1 MMKFRNTCTAVLAGA
16 ITFLGLAQVA
26 AAAPVAA
33 NFEPGSVS
41 FVSGSRGFLLGT
53 SPCRH
58 APCTALLATS
68 DGGRIWEPVAAPGAS
83 FASTGARSGASV
95 SQVVF
100 AGPSDGWAYGY
111 SLWATYDGAHT
122 WQKVDLGGPVLS
134 LNSSGHFAYAL
145 VGSCSPGAANCPGPA
160 MRLERSV
167 VGSEKWAPVPGISG
181 YGTSA
186 IISVNGDNAWVSMAP
201 RDHGAAMIWTT
212 ADGGAKWHRL
222 PDSCYQPAQATD
234 LAGLASPGGGVVFE
248 LCAGNPGAG
257 QEGKSLRISTDGGA
271 TSRLVSY
278 LPLGGLAQGIA
289 AAGRDSV
296 YVTAVSGASD
306 VYSSD
311 NGGRTWDARI
321 FDDGG
326 AGLTDIGFSTPSFG
340 AAIEGQPADG
350 PAANRLLVTD
360 DGGAAWSA
368 IKS

>member
-1 MMKFRNTCTAVLAGA
+1 MYGGAG
-16 ITFLGLAQVA
+16 
-26 AAAPVAA
+26 
-33 NFEPGSVS
+33 
-41 FVSGSRGFLLGT
+41 R
-53 SPCRH
+53 RH
-58 APCTALLATS
+58 HFS
-68 DGGRIWEPVAAPGAS
+68 WPGAS
-83 FASTGARSGASV
+83 SGRRPGAGKFRARLCQFRLWLPRLSARHVALRPRAVHRRFSHVGWWQNMGTGGGTGRLVCRHGLAPGASV

-100 AGPSDGWAYGY
+100 AGPSDGWAYGN

-122 WQKVDLGGPVLS
+122 WQQVDLDGPVLS
-134 LNSSGHFAYAL
+134 LNSSAHFAYAL
-145 VGSCSPGAANCPGPA
+145 VGNCSPGAANCQGPA
-160 MRLERSV
+160 LRLERSV

-186 IISVNGDNAWVSMAP
+186 IIAVNGANAWVSMVP

-212 ADGGAKWHRL
+212 ADGGAKWHSL

-234 LAGLASPGGGVVFE
+234 LAGLASPGGRVVFE

-257 QEGKSLRISTDGGA
+257 QEGKSLRISSDGGS
-271 TSRLVSY
+271 TSRLVGY

-289 AAGRDSV
+289 AAGHDNV

-350 PAANRLLVTD
+350 PVADRLLVTD
-360 DGGAAWSA
+360 DGGATWSVV
-368 IKS
+368 KS